1 MKRIISLILCLTFL
15 ACSLTAFAASFTDF
29 DDSHWAASYV
39 NELVA
44 DGTINGFED
53 GSFRPSGTVTR
64 AEFVK
69 MIGKGPDRAPA
80 DFADVPQSHWAYEYI
95 MTSGLAPVY
104 DNTFMPSQPITR
116 GEVATLLWKR
126 AGSPM
131 GITAPPIITS
141 QGKNRDAISWVY
153 TNSIMTGDD
162 NINLRLAD
170 TLTRAEAAA
179 LIVRSRKVNA
189 STAKTNFYDA
199 ASSEVLKAAYD
210 AFGFV
215 DKEYSETATLTNGE
229 LAMAAARLLSG
240 HDNPDYPGV
249 SATVSFEHK
258 YAQPLNMLCRYYLGE
273 ENDNAEYIEKNAT
286 VKDAI
291 LALTFATLRTSHT
304 PIKYDEAGASY
315 AGVTASTPEAERF
328 LKYAY
333 QNGISLSADMT
344 LDADKDIT
352 LKEFAALLLE
362 FDGFSGFTTFDV
374 AGASKFPK
382 DMKFNTNLSAYPVG
396 SADYRIIV
404 AGVPNSVYEKAYV
417 DAVKTPVNTYDITNP
432 FDGIFN
438 TMFTQLYNS
447 CASKGTNISILSS
460 AVLSAETSNG
470 YTFRVKLTVIEKG
483 SAATLCDIIKCA
495 NADIGAKTLSN
506 GEEIWLDINTGT
518 PLNTLTI
525 PLANVYVNQLV

>member
-80 DFADVPQSHWAYEYI
+80 DFADVPKSHWAYEYI
-95 MTSGLAPVY
+95 MTSGLDPVY

-126 AGSPM
+126 AGSPL
-131 GITAPPIITS
+131 GITAPPIINS

-179 LIVRSRKVNA
+179 LIVRSRKVND

-199 ASSEVLKAAYD
+199 ASPEVFKAAYD

-215 DKEYSETATLTNGE
+215 DKEYSESATLTNGE
-229 LAMAAARLLSG
+229 LAMAAARIVS
-240 HDNPDYPGV
+240 DQYVPDYPGV
-249 SATVSFEHK
+249 SASKSFDHQ
-258 YAQPLNMLCRYYLGE
+258 YAQALNMLCRYYLSP

-286 VKDAI
+286 IKDAV
-291 LALTFATLRTSHT
+291 LALAFATFRSSNT
-304 PIKYDEAGASY
+304 PVQYDESGKTYSDAGENSDFAN
-315 AGVTASTPEAERF
+315 TL
-328 LKYAY
+328 LKISY
-333 QNGISLSADMT
+333 QNGISVSGDMK
-344 LDADKDIT
+344 LNANKEVS
-352 LKEFAALLLE
+352 LKEFSCLLLQ
-362 FDGFSGFTTFDV
+362 FDGISGLYTFNVTGSQMYDSD
-374 AGASKFPK
+374 GKL
-382 DMKFNTNLSAYPVG
+382 NTNIACYPSNFSSYKAILSDIPSY
-396 SADYRIIV
+396 
-404 AGVPNSVYEKAYV
+404 VYEKPFINALELPSESYNVTNALV
-417 DAVKTPVNTYDITNP
+417 DL
-432 FDGIFN
+432 FN
-438 TMFTQLYNS
+438 TMFTQWHTY
-447 CASKGTNISILSS
+447 ASANGVKITITSTP
-460 AVLSAETSNG
+460 VLSVASEYG
-470 YTFRVKLTVIEKG
+470 YTFRVKLKINSLSG
-483 SAATLCDIIKCA
+483 SKCLGDIIKCSDSSIA
-495 NADIGAKTLSN
+495 LKSLSV
-506 GEEIWLDINTGT
+506 GEEFWLDVNTGSK
-518 PLNTLTI
+518 LTGI
-525 PLANVYVNQLV
+525 AFPFDKVFVNQLL

>member
-1 MKRIISLILCLTFL
+1 MKKIISVILSFVLL
-15 ACSLTAFAASFTDF
+15 VSSLTAFAASFTDF

-44 DGTINGFED
+44 EGTINGFED
-53 GSFRPSGTVTR
+53 GSFRPAGTVTR

-80 DFADVPQSHWAYEYI
+80 DFSDVPQSHWAYEYI
-95 MTSGLAPVY
+95 MTSGLDAVQ
-104 DNTFMPSQPITR
+104 DNSFMPSQPITR
-116 GEVATLLWKR
+116 GEVANLLWKR

-131 GITAPPIITS
+131 GITAPPIINTQS
-141 QGKNRDAISWVY
+141 DNRDAISWLY

-199 ASSEVLKAAYD
+199 VSPEVLKIAYE
-210 AFGFV
+210 AFAVV
-215 DKEYSETATLTNGE
+215 DKPYSESDTITNGE

-240 HDNPDYPGV
+240 HDKPDYPGV
-249 SATVSFEHK
+249 SATTSFKHQ

-286 VKDAI
+286 VKEAI
-291 LALTFATLRTSHT
+291 LALTFVTLRKSHS
-304 PIKYDEAGASY
+304 PITFDESGSTY
-315 AGVTASTPEAERF
+315 ALVSASTTPAEAF
-328 LKYAY
+328 LKCAY

-344 LDADKDIT
+344 LDADKSIT
-352 LKEFAALLLE
+352 LKEFAALLLQ
-362 FDGFSGFTTFDV
+362 FDGFSGFTTFDGTS
-374 AGASKFPK
+374 AHSFSK
-382 DMKFNTNLSAYPVG
+382 DMKFNTNIGAYPAT

-404 AGVPNSVYEKAYV
+404 AGVPNRVYEKSYV
-417 DAVKTPVNTYDITNP
+417 GAVKTPAETYDVTNP

-438 TMFTQLYNS
+438 TMFTQLRAS
-447 CASKGTNISILSS
+447 CAQKGISISILSS
-460 AVLSAETSNG
+460 PTLSVETSNG

-483 SAATLCDIIKCA
+483 SAATLSDIVKCA
-495 NADIGAKTLSN
+495 SADIGAKTLSN

-518 PLNTLTI
+518 PLNDIIISLDD
-525 PLANVYVNQLV
+525 VYVNQLI